1 MRPFSPLPKG
11 FAETNTG
18 EQPHSMRCARIKH
31 LGYIAGKRLNLY
43 GEHFEMVSDPFT
55 EGDCVAVRAIS
66 GNDPTIRTIRLP
78 VSILVG
84 LTDLF
89 PKHLS

>member
-1 MRPFSPLPKG
+1 MQPFSPT
-11 FAETNTG
+11 ATG
-18 EQPHSMRCARIKH
+18 VSKTHIGTRPLTGSCARVKD
-31 LGYIAGKRLNLY
+31 LGYITGKRLNLY

-55 EGDCVAVRAIS
+55 EGDGVVVRAIS
-66 GNDPTIRTIRLP
+66 GNDPTIQTIRLP

-89 PKHLS
+89 PKHVS

>member
-1 MRPFSPLPKG
+1 MPPFSLKSSDPPTAIIG
-11 FAETNTG
+11 D
-18 EQPHSMRCARIKH
+18 QPNSRNCLRIKH
-31 LGYIAGKRLNLY
+31 LGYVAGRRLSLY

-55 EGDCVAVRAIS
+55 EGDCVVVRAIS
-66 GNDPTIRTIRLP
+66 GNDPIIRTIPLP

-89 PKHLS
+89 PKHM